1 MKNQNIK
8 RIINHKITA
17 KTTNLKSPNKEIT
30 KKTIIMEI
38 ITNEN
43 DSVSSLDG
51 ENDVISA
58 FDNDF
63 SSLQMKSHD
72 FNESEIQ
79 PSSDSNWED
88 YIIHIACGDDIG
100 LILREILL
108 SDEDNPIK
116 DIRKHLDNLCIND
129 ASDLKLMSGDI
140 EEYETNLQKR
150 RESIL
155 EIEKKIRNH
164 DFESDEEYFLEL
176 KNLENKIKELDHFRT
191 STHIGKKVKSIENNK
206 DSFISHIHSNK
217 SYEIY
222 MSGLINGLKFVLNH
236 I

>member
-1 MKNQNIK
+1 MYYWISNLNIQFNSVYYNENIK
-8 RIINHKITA
+8 TDID
-17 KTTNLKSPNKEIT
+17 LDKEIRLFI
-30 KKTIIMEI
+30 KVVML
-38 ITNEN
+38 
-43 DSVSSLDG
+43 S
-51 ENDVISA
+51 
-58 FDNDF
+58 DF
-63 SSLQMKSHD
+63 S
-72 FNESEIQ
+72 
-79 PSSDSNWED
+79 P
-88 YIIHIACGDDIG
+88 
-100 LILREILL
+100 
-108 SDEDNPIK
+108 K
-116 DIRKHLDNLCIND
+116 DVLV
-129 ASDLKLMSGDI
+129 DLELMSGDI

-191 STHIGKKVKSIENNK
+191 STHIGKKIKSIENNK